1 MTGGRDEQSGAG
13 AGARAHPYDR
23 HYFDTALGPV
33 PYDRRHRE
41 WMEFFDT
48 IADHVVSE
56 IKPRRVLD
64 VGCAKG
70 FLVEA
75 LRDRG
80 VEAFGIDISEY
91 AIGEVRPDIRPYCRV
106 ASVVEPFGE
115 RYDLITCIEVLEHLN
130 EADGRAAIANIC
142 RSAEDVLFSSTP
154 GDFKEP
160 THVNVR
166 PSSWWI
172 ERFAE
177 HGFHLDVD
185 FDAGFIAAHA
195 LRFRAGPTAGSPIDP
210 LLVQRH
216 DLLRQLAAL
225 HIDNAA
231 LGTLRDGLQAEATT
245 LRDANA
251 ALGARRDRLESDVAA
266 LGTLRDALQAEVAT
280 LRDANAALG
289 ARRDRLETDL
299 AAVQR
304 GAAAVRH
311 ELAELRQEGDRLR
324 EAIEARDG
332 LIVRL
337 EAFRDALQAEV
348 ATRDELI
355 SGLETLRDA
364 LQAEVASLQRSGAE
378 KDELIAGFNFHLL
391 AVQRTIGW
399 KILERLRRVRDWL
412 LPPDTRRGDLYWQVR
427 RPVEVLLDEGLRA
440 FVWKTTYKFRLKWRG
455 QEFLVKVP
463 PREVASETPASQYQR
478 WLQRHRLTLQDV
490 ARMKAAMQVFTY
502 APLISVVT
510 PVYDTDEIW
519 LRKAIES
526 VRDQI
531 YPHWELCL
539 VNDGSTKPHV
549 RKILDEYAAAEPRL
563 RVAHLPGNE
572 GIAGASSHGLRM
584 ATGDFVA
591 LLDHDDELPPEA
603 LFEVARRLN
612 EEPELDLLYSDEDK
626 LEVDGRRVEPTFKPD
641 WSPDLL
647 LSMNYITHLAVFRR
661 SLLEE
666 IGGFRPGF
674 DGSQDY
680 DLLLRFTERTERIA
694 HIPKILYH
702 WRKIRGSAAASPAA
716 KPFAYEAARRAIE
729 EAVRRRGYEGVV
741 TNARPGQYTVRYR
754 VHGTPLV
761 SIIIPTRDRWTLL
774 RECLRSIEEKTR
786 YTHYEILVI
795 NNDSSEP
802 ETARGLEEVD
812 HDWRVLD
819 YSGPFNFSAIN
830 NLGAAQAKG
839 EFLVFLNNDTQV
851 IEPDWLGAMLEQAQR
866 PEIGAVGARLHYPD
880 GRIQHAGVML
890 GVGGVADHAFKG
902 LPGDAFTYF
911 ALGSVV
917 RNCSAVTGAC
927 MMVPRLAFEEVGG
940 FDERLAVA
948 LNDVDLC
955 LRLRQRGYLIVY
967 TPFALLYHHESG
979 TRGKLFP
986 PKEEELVWTLWGDAI
1001 RRGDPYYNPNLTLS
1015 RTDWSL
1021 AD

>member
-1 MTGGRDEQSGAG
+1 
-13 AGARAHPYDR
+13 
-23 HYFDTALGPV
+23 
-33 PYDRRHRE
+33 
-41 WMEFFDT
+41 
-48 IADHVVSE
+48 
-56 IKPRRVLD
+56 VLD

-91 AIGEVRPDIRPYCRV
+91 AIGEVRPDLEPHCRV
-106 ASVVEPFGE
+106 ASAVEPFDE
-115 RYDLITCIEVLEHLN
+115 HYDLITCIEVLEHLG
-130 EADGRAAIANIC
+130 EEDGRTAIANIC
-142 RSAEDVLFSSTP
+142 RSADDVLLSSTP
-154 GDFKEP
+154 DDVTEP

-166 PSSWWI
+166 PCSWWI

-177 HGFHLDVD
+177 HGFRLDTD

-195 LRFRAGPTAGSPIDP
+195 MRFRAGPAAGSPLDP
-210 LLVQRH
+210 LLAQRH
-216 DLLRQLAAL
+216 GLLRQLAAL

-231 LGTLRDGLQAEATT
+231 LG
-245 LRDANA
+245 
-251 ALGARRDRLESDVAA
+251 ARRDRLESDLAA
-266 LGTLRDALQAEVAT
+266 LGTLRDALQAEVVT
-280 LRDANAALG
+280 LRDTNVALG
-289 ARRDRLETDL
+289 ARRDRLESDL

-304 GAAAVRH
+304 GADALRH
-311 ELAELRQEGDRLR
+311 ELTARRLEVTALRQEGDQLR
-324 EAIEARDG
+324 QAIEARDG
-332 LIVRL
+332 LIARL
-337 EAFRDALQAEV
+337 
-348 ATRDELI
+348 
-355 SGLETLRDA
+355 GTLRDA
-364 LQAEVASLQRSGAE
+364 LQAEVAGLRDTVETKDELIAGLQTLRDGLQAEVAGLQRSGGE
-378 KDELIAGFNFHLL
+378 KDELIAGLQTLRDGLQAEVAGLQRSGGEKDELIAGLQTLRDGLQAEVAGLQRSGGEKDELIAGLNYHLL

-399 KILERLRRVRDWL
+399 KVLERLRRVRDWL
-412 LPPDTRRGDLYWQVR
+412 LPPDTRRWVAYCQIR

-463 PREVASETPASQYQR
+463 PREVASETSEWQYER
-478 WLQRHRLTLQDV
+478 WLQRHRLTPQA
-490 ARMKAAMQVFTY
+490 ARRMTAALKAFVYT
-502 APLISVVT
+502 PLISVVT

-519 LRKAIES
+519 LRKVIES
-526 VRDQI
+526 VRAQI

-549 RKILDEYAAAEPRL
+549 REILDQYAAAEPRV
-563 RVAHLPGNE
+563 RVAHLPRNE
-572 GIAGASSHGLRM
+572 GIAGASTHGLRL

-612 EEPELDLLYSDEDK
+612 EEPDLDLIYSDEDK
-626 LEVDGRRVEPTFKPD
+626 LEMDGRRVEPTFKPD

-647 LSMNYITHLAVFRR
+647 LSMNYITHLVVFRR
-661 SLLEE
+661 SLLGE
-666 IGGFRPGF
+666 IGGFRLGF

-680 DLLLRFTERTERIA
+680 DLLLRFTERTQRIA

-729 EAVRRRGYEGVV
+729 EAVRRRGYEGLVKN
-741 TNARPGQYTVRYR
+741 TRPGQYTVRYR
-754 VHGTPLV
+754 LRRTPLV

-774 RECLRSIEEKTR
+774 RECLRSIEEKTT
-786 YTHYEILVI
+786 YTHYEILVV

-802 ETARGLEEVD
+802 ETARGLEGAG
-812 HDWRVLD
+812 HKWRVLD
-819 YSGPFNFSAIN
+819 YPGPFNFSAIN
-830 NLGAAQAKG
+830 NLGAAHAKG
-839 EFLVFLNNDTQV
+839 DVLVFLNNDTQV
-851 IEPDWLGAMLEQAQR
+851 IEPDWLTAMLEQAQR
-866 PEIGAVGARLHYPD
+866 PEVGAVGARLHYPD

-917 RNCSAVTGAC
+917 RNCSAVTAAC
-927 MMVPRLAFEEVGG
+927 MMMPRRAFEEVKG

-979 TRGKLFP
+979 TRGRLFP
-986 PKEEELVWTLWGDAI
+986 PQEEELVWALWGDAI

-1021 AD
+1021 GD

>member
-1 MTGGRDEQSGAG
+1 MTGERDQQSGAAPG
-13 AGARAHPYDR
+13 APAHPYDR

-33 PYDRRHRE
+33 PYDRRHRQ
-41 WMEFFDT
+41 WMEFFET
-48 IADHVVSE
+48 IADHVVAE

-80 VEAFGIDISEY
+80 VEAFGIDLSEY
-91 AIGEVRPDIRPYCRV
+91 AIGEVRPDIQSYCRV
-106 ASVVEPFGE
+106 ASVVEPFDE
-115 RYDLITCIEVLEHLN
+115 HYDLITCIEVLEHLG
-130 EADGRAAIANIC
+130 EEDGRTAIANIC

-154 GDFKEP
+154 DDFKEP

-166 PSSWWI
+166 PCSWWI

-177 HGFHLDVD
+177 HGFRLDAD

-195 LRFRAGPTAGSPIDP
+195 MRFRAGPAARSPLDP
-210 LLVQRH
+210 LLAQRH
-216 DLLRQLAAL
+216 GLLRQLAAL
-225 HIDNAA
+225 HIEVTA
-231 LGTLRDGLQAEATT
+231 LGQEGDQLRQAIEARDGLI
-245 LRDANA
+245 
-251 ALGARRDRLESDVAA
+251 ARLSAGRDRLQS
-266 LGTLRDALQAEVAT
+266 
-280 LRDANAALG
+280 
-289 ARRDRLETDL
+289 DL

-304 GAAAVRH
+304 GAEAVRH
-311 ELAELRQEGDRLR
+311 ELTARRLEVTALRQEGDQLR
-324 EAIEARDG
+324 QALEARDG
-332 LIVRL
+332 SIARL
-337 EAFRDALQAEV
+337 
-348 ATRDELI
+348 
-355 SGLETLRDA
+355 GTLHDA
-364 LQAEVASLQRSGAE
+364 LQAEVASLQRSGGE
-378 KDELIAGFNFHLL
+378 KDELIAGLNYHLL

-399 KILERLRRVRDWL
+399 KILERLRRVRDRWL
-412 LPPDTRRGDLYWQVR
+412 PAHSRRWILYWRIR

-440 FVWKTTYKFRLKWRG
+440 FFWKTTYKFRLKWRG
-455 QEFLVKVP
+455 QEFLIKVP
-463 PREVASETPASQYQR
+463 PREVGSEPPEAQYQR
-478 WLQRHRLTLQDV
+478 WLERHRSTHQDV
-490 ARMKAAMQVFTY
+490 AKMKAAIEAFSYTPV
-502 APLISVVT
+502 ISVVT

-519 LRKAIES
+519 LRKAVES
-526 VRDQI
+526 VRAQI

-539 VNDGSTKPHV
+539 VNDGSTQPHV
-549 RKILDEYAAAEPRL
+549 REILDQYVAAEPRV
-563 RVAHLPGNE
+563 RVEHLPGNQ
-572 GIAGASSHGLRM
+572 GIAGASTHGFRL

-603 LFEVARRLN
+603 LFEVVKRLN
-612 EEPELDLLYSDEDK
+612 EDPNLDLIYTDEDK
-626 LEVDGRRVEPTFKPD
+626 LELSGQRVEPTFKPD

-661 SLLEE
+661 SLLGE
-666 IGGFRPGF
+666 IGGFRLGF

-680 DLLLRFTERTERIA
+680 DLLLRFTERTQRIA
-694 HIPKILYH
+694 HIPKVLYH

-716 KPFAYEAARRAIE
+716 KPFAYEAGRRAIE

-741 TNARPGQYTVRYR
+741 KNTRPGQYTVRYR
-754 VHGTPLV
+754 LRRTPLV

-774 RECLRSIEEKTR
+774 QECLRSIEEKTS

-795 NNDSSEP
+795 NNDSREP
-802 ETARGLEEVD
+802 VTARGLEGVGRT
-812 HDWRVLD
+812 WRVLD
-819 YSGPFNFSAIN
+819 YPGPFNFSAIN
-830 NLGAAQAKG
+830 NLGAAHAKG
-839 EFLVFLNNDTQV
+839 DVLVFLNNDTQV
-851 IEPDWLGAMLEQAQR
+851 IERDWLTAMLEQAQR
-866 PEIGAVGARLHYPD
+866 PEVGAVGARLHYPD
-880 GRIQHAGVML
+880 GRIQHAGVVL

-902 LPGDAFTYF
+902 QPGDAFTYF

-917 RNCSAVTGAC
+917 RNCSAVTAAC
-927 MMVPRLAFEEVGG
+927 MMVPRRVFEEVKG

-986 PKEEELVWTLWGDAI
+986 PKEEELVWTLWGDVI

-1021 AD
+1021 GD

>member
-1 MTGGRDEQSGAG
+1 MRSERDQQSGAAPG
-13 AGARAHPYDR
+13 APANPYDR

-33 PYDRRHRE
+33 PYDRRHRQ
-41 WMEFFDT
+41 WMELFET
-48 IADHVVSE
+48 IADHVVAE

-91 AIGEVRPDIRPYCRV
+91 AIGEVRPDLEPYCRV
-106 ASVVEPFGE
+106 ASAVEPFDE
-115 RYDLITCIEVLEHLN
+115 RYDLVTCIEVLEHLG
-130 EADGRAAIANIC
+130 EEDGRTAIANIC

-154 GDFKEP
+154 DDFTEP

-166 PSSWWI
+166 PRSWWI

-177 HGFHLDVD
+177 HGFRLDAD

-195 LRFRAGPTAGSPIDP
+195 MRFRAGPATGSLLDP
-210 LLVQRH
+210 LLAQRH
-216 DLLRQLAAL
+216 GLLRQLAAL

-231 LGTLRDGLQAEATT
+231 LG
-245 LRDANA
+245 
-251 ALGARRDRLESDVAA
+251 ARRDRLESDLAA
-266 LGTLRDALQAEVAT
+266 LG
-280 LRDANAALG
+280 
-289 ARRDRLETDL
+289 
-299 AAVQR
+299 
-304 GAAAVRH
+304 
-311 ELAELRQEGDRLR
+311 
-324 EAIEARDG
+324 I
-332 LIVRL
+332 
-337 EAFRDALQAEV
+337 
-348 ATRDELI
+348 
-355 SGLETLRDA
+355 LRDA
-364 LQAEVASLQRSGAE
+364 LQAEVASLQRTGGE
-378 KDELIAGFNFHLL
+378 KDELIAGLNYHLL

-399 KILERLRRVRDWL
+399 KILERVRRVRDRL
-412 LPPDTRRGDLYWQVR
+412 LPSNSRRWVAYWQIR

-440 FVWKTTYKFRLKWRG
+440 FFWKTTYKIRLKWRG
-455 QEFLVKVP
+455 QEFLVKAP
-463 PREVASETPASQYQR
+463 PREVASETLEWQYER
-478 WLQRHRLTLQDV
+478 WLQRHRLTPQDV
-490 ARMKAAMQVFTY
+490 ARMKAAMKAFAYT
-502 APLISVVT
+502 PLISVVT

-526 VRDQI
+526 VRAQI

-549 RKILDEYAAAEPRL
+549 REILDQYVAAEPRV
-563 RVAHLPGNE
+563 RVEHLIGNE
-572 GIAGASSHGLRM
+572 GIAGASTHGLRL

-591 LLDHDDELPPEA
+591 LLDHDDELPREA

-612 EEPELDLLYSDEDK
+612 EEPELDLIYSDEDK
-626 LEVDGRRVEPTFKPD
+626 LEMDGRRVEPTFKPD

-647 LSMNYITHLAVFRR
+647 LSMNYITHLSVFRR
-661 SLLEE
+661 SLLGE

-680 DLLLRFTERTERIA
+680 DLLLRFTERTQRIA
-694 HIPKILYH
+694 HIPKILFH

-729 EAVRRRGYEGVV
+729 EAVRRRGYEGLVKH
-741 TNARPGQYTVRYR
+741 TRPGQYRVRYR
-754 VHGTPLV
+754 LRRTPLV

-774 RECLRSIEEKTR
+774 RECLRSIEEKTS

-802 ETARGLEEVD
+802 ETARGLEGVG
-812 HDWRVLD
+812 HKWRVLD
-819 YSGPFNFSAIN
+819 YPGPFNFSAIN
-830 NLGAAQAKG
+830 NLGAAHAKG

-851 IEPDWLGAMLEQAQR
+851 IEPDWLTAMLEQAQR
-866 PEIGAVGARLHYPD
+866 PEVGAVGARLHYPD
-880 GRIQHAGVML
+880 GRIQHAGVVL

-902 LPGDAFTYF
+902 LPADAFTYF
-911 ALGSVV
+911 SLGSVV
-917 RNCSAVTGAC
+917 RNCSAVTAAC
-927 MMVPRLAFEEVGG
+927 MMMPRRVFEEVKG

-979 TRGKLFP
+979 TRGGLSP
-986 PKEEELVWTLWGDAI
+986 PKEEDLVWTLWGDVI

-1021 AD
+1021 GD